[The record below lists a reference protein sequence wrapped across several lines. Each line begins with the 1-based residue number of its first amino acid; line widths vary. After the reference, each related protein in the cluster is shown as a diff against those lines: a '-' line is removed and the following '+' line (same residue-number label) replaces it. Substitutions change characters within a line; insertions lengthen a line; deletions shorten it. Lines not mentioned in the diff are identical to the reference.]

1 MSLAVL
7 KVSPLATEIST
18 GFLENTAYKVTDK
31 FVSVQVMKLSERSN
45 VELHAFLTSV
55 QDECVWSIS
64 RLKHF
69 SPGQRMAF

>member
-18 GFLENTAYKVTDK
+18 DFLENTAYKATDK
-31 FVSVQVMKLSERSN
+31 FVSVQGMRSSERSK
-45 VELHAFLTSV
+45 VQLQAFLTSV
-55 QDECVWSIS
+55 LDECVWSIS

-69 SPGQRMAF
+69 SPGQGKAF